1 VLQKIRLLLSGS
13 SGFIGHHLL
22 VLLESYGYEV
32 VALPRDGFANRSDYE
47 GFDAV
52 VHLAGEPLTLSRWSE
67 AKKEKLFSSR
77 VSSTQ
82 QLCHIFSNQLRP
94 PKVFVSASAIGY
106 YGDRGDEIL
115 MEKSSPGSGFLA
127 HLCVEWERASQI
139 LELRGIRTA
148 KVRFGPVIGPGG
160 GMLAKMIVPYK
171 LGLGATLGSGQQ
183 WVSWVSLEDVV
194 YSIHHILY
202 HSALSGPFNI
212 VSPNPVRQIDFSKQL
227 AHALHRPAFLRVP
240 AWALKMA
247 LGQTADELLLASA
260 RVSARKLLASG
271 FSFQSPN
278 LQDALQKAIP

>member
-1 VLQKIRLLLSGS
+1 MRTKLQVLQKIRLLLSGS

-106 YGDRGDEIL
+106 YGDRGD
-115 MEKSSPGSGFLA
+115 
-127 HLCVEWERASQI
+127 
-139 LELRGIRTA
+139 
-148 KVRFGPVIGPGG
+148 VIGPGG